1 MMTFEYARDLVA
13 ATSEVHDVYPDGF
26 TVAEYGWEN
35 ESSFLIVVDEP
46 QLWDA
51 PTIFVDKK
59 TSTVSLNY
67 GLNVAGD
74 PTAGMTAVGKI
85 PA

>member
-1 MMTFEYARDLVA
+1 MNFSYARDLVA
-13 ATSEVHDVYPDGF
+13 ATSDVHDLYPNGF
-26 TVAEYGWEN
+26 TLADYGWEN
-35 ESSFLIVVDEP
+35 PSSFLIVVDEP

-59 TSTVSLNY
+59 TSAVSLIY
-67 GLNVAGD
+67 GLNVSGD
-74 PTAGMTAVGKI
+74 PTAGMNPVGPM